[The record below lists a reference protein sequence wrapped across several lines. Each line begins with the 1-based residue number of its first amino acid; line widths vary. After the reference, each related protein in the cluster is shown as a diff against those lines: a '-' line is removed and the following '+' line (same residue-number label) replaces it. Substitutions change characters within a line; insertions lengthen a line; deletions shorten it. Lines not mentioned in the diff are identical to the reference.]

1 MAAALSSCLVG
12 SFEQPLCVQPW
23 VAVQGSGAQ
32 CGLLCG
38 GKNKGEVGIASRHC
52 QWAWPVGIATG
63 HSLCTGLFDRYI
75 PKNIVVFALSLQEII
90 NISDRIRA
98 CCESACD
105 VSLEQFTA
113 AKYVISGWA
122 YVEKQTEYG
131 LHPFLCLLWKDNAK
145 NAAEGLLCSGLELF
159 CQR

>member
-1 MAAALSSCLVG
+1 MG
-12 SFEQPLCVQPW
+12 M
-23 VAVQGSGAQ
+23 G
-32 CGLLCG
+32 
-38 GKNKGEVGIASRHC
+38 SRHC
-52 QWAWPVGIATG
+52 QWAQLLGTACALGYLAAIG
-63 HSLCTGLFDRYI
+63 EYI

-105 VSLEQFTA
+105 VRLEQFTA

-131 LHPFLCLLWKDNAK
+131 LHPFLCLLWKDNEK

>member
-1 MAAALSSCLVG
+1 MQVKKRSSRKSSSLYVEDGSCPVG

-23 VAVQGSGAQ
+23 AAVQGSVWQ
-32 CGLLCG
+32 VYP
-38 GKNKGEVGIASRHC
+38 KSWRI
-52 QWAWPVGIATG
+52 
-63 HSLCTGLFDRYI
+63 Y

-105 VSLEQFTA
+105 VRLEQFTA

-131 LHPFLCLLWKDNAK
+131 LHPFLCLLWKDNEK

>member
-1 MAAALSSCLVG
+1 M
-12 SFEQPLCVQPW
+12 
-23 VAVQGSGAQ
+23 
-32 CGLLCG
+32 
-38 GKNKGEVGIASRHC
+38 
-52 QWAWPVGIATG
+52 GIATG
-63 HSLCTGLFDRYI
+63 HSQWAQPVHWSVWQVYPKSWRIY

-131 LHPFLCLLWKDNAK
+131 LHPFLCLLWKDNEK